1 MSEENSYDLDVTPP
15 GHRSGFVAV
24 IGRPNVGKSTLMN
37 RLVGQKVAIVSP
49 KPQTTRSR
57 ILGILTL
64 EDRDAQVIF
73 VDTPGLHRP
82 RHKLGQAMVATATSA
97 IPDAD
102 VVLFVVDVSVP
113 PTDEDRMIAELIR
126 EHTEAPVIL
135 VLNKMDLLPAEKVK
149 PHTESY
155 WELVPC
161 RHDLLL
167 PPVEEGRGGGW
178 MMTIATQ
185 GVNLDK
191 LLDRIIEA
199 LPEGPR
205 YYPGD
210 QVTDQTEREIAAE
223 LIREQVLR
231 YTRQEVPHAVAV
243 VVEEFKERESG
254 VIYVA
259 ANVFVEKESQK
270 GIIIGRRG
278 QMLRQIGS
286 AARQEIERMA
296 GGRVYLDLWVKVRKH
311 WRRDERELRRLGY
324 DAGGR

>member
-1 MSEENSYDLDVTPP
+1 MTETESYSLDETSPD
-15 GHRSGFVAV
+15 HRSGFVAV

-37 RLVGQKVAIVSP
+37 RFVGQKVAIVSP

-82 RHKLGQAMVATATSA
+82 RHKLGQAMVATATRA

-102 VVLFVVDVSVP
+102 VILFMVDVSVM
-113 PTDEDRMIAELIR
+113 PTEEDRMIAGLLQER
-126 EHTEAPVIL
+126 AQAPVIL

-149 PHTESY
+149 PHTQSY
-155 WELVPC
+155 WELVPYF
-161 RHDLLL
+161 H
-167 PPVEEGRGGGW
+167 EW
-178 MMTIATQ
+178 MMTIATE
-185 GVNLDK
+185 GVNLDE
-191 LLDRIIEA
+191 LLGLIVGA

-223 LIREQVLR
+223 LVREQVLR

-243 VVEEFKERESG
+243 VVEEFKERENG
-254 VIYVA
+254 MIYVA
-259 ANVFVEKESQK
+259 ANVFVEKDSQK

-278 QMLRQIGS
+278 EMLRQIGA
-286 AARQEIERMA
+286 AARQEIERMT
-296 GGRVYLDLWVKVRKH
+296 GGQVYLDLWVKVRKG
-311 WRRDERELRRLGY
+311 WRRDEKELRRLGY
-324 DAGGR
+324 GVRGG